1 MKLSRQVH
9 KFNARVEFLVLTFK
23 HDLADAVVRYELWD
37 NGFEGL
43 GERQFDNCFEMGDS
57 AEVIAELITTARR
70 EGFVEKIQTWCGNDS
85 FARWSSY
92 ADRQGELFAD

>member
-1 MKLSRQVH
+1 MGRNEQTSKATADVCKKLLKLSRQVH

-70 EGFVEKIQTWCGNDS
+70 EGFVEKIQT
-85 FARWSSY
+85 
-92 ADRQGELFAD
+92 